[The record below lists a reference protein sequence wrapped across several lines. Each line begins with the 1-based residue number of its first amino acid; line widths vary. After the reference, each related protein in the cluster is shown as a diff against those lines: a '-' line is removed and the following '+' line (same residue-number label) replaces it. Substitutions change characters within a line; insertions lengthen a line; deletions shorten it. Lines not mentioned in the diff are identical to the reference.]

1 MKKLIVI
8 TAALAG
14 TIALTGA
21 ADAAGRAVAVT
32 DLNLRAGP
40 STDYPA
46 VDVIGGGNDVHVFG
60 CLSNRSWCDVGYNGI
75 RGWASSNYLEP
86 TGRPNYTGPRAVDRI
101 GAPVITFSLGSY
113 WDNHY
118 RSRPFYSHRD
128 RYDRNW
134 HGGGDRGR
142 ADRRYERRDGWDNHD
157 RGNHWDGHGDR
168 GDHRADRRDDRR
180 DYRDGRRDDRRD
192 YRDDQRDD
200 RHDRRGDMNDRGP
213 DQAPVPLYRVR

>member
-1 MKKLIVI
+1 MKKLIAI

-46 VDVIGGGNDVHVFG
+46 VDVIDGGNDVHVFG

-86 TGRPNYTGPRAVDRI
+86 TGRPDYTGPRAVDRI
-101 GAPVITFSLGSY
+101 GAPVITFSIGSY

-118 RSRPFYSHRD
+118 RGRPFYRHRD
-128 RYDRNW
+128 RYD
-134 HGGGDRGR
+134 HG
-142 ADRRYERRDGWDNHD
+142 RRDGWDNND
-157 RGNHWDGHGDR
+157 RGDHWDGHGDR
-168 GDHRADRRDDRR
+168 RDHRADRRDDRR
-180 DYRDGRRDDRRD
+180 DFRDDRRDDRRD
-192 YRDDQRDD
+192 YRDDRRDRRDD
-200 RHDRRGDMNDRGP
+200 MHDRGP
-213 DQAPVPLYRVR
+213 DHPPVPLYRVD